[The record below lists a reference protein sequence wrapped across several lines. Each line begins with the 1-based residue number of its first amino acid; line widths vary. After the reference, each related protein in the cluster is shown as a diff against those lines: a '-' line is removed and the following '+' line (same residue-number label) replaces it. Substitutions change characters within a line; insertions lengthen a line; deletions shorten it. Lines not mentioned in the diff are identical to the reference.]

1 MEASNAREL
10 TRAWVP
16 VALLTALGAILRFA
30 ALGQQSFWIDEI
42 ITVEL
47 VSKPLLDMLRALP
60 GAESTP
66 PLYYLLAWFW
76 SRAAGIDEVG
86 LRSLS
91 ALAGTLTV
99 PVCYAA
105 GRTLVSHRAG
115 VIVAAL
121 SAVSPLLVW
130 YSQEARAY
138 GLFVLFGALSFL
150 YFSRALA
157 DPSTRQL
164 GLWATASSLT
174 LLTHYFGAFL
184 IVVEALILLYRH
196 RSRATWLATGALAAV
211 AVAVL
216 PLAAYQVVH
225 ASSRWI
231 RFVDLAGRI
240 EEAVRQLLIPSA
252 QSIFA
257 GAGVA
262 EGAGRRL
269 WPVAVA
275 LILCALAI
283 LLALGSSRERRG
295 GLVALGVGSATV
307 ALPVLMSLAA
317 AVATDGRGDV
327 FLYRNVIVA
336 WLPLAVV
343 LGAALGA
350 QRAGTLGVVAA
361 SILAAASF
369 AVVVHVAT
377 TPRLQRDDWELVSQA
392 LGAPDGQVVLLSPSW
407 QIAAL
412 EHEAG
417 DLRPLGRGISTS
429 QVELLVRRHVPSYSP
444 AVESISLPPAFE
456 QVETRELQNWVLTRF
471 RARARV
477 YLDAADLGVAPPEA
491 SYVPLVREK

>member
-1 MEASNAREL
+1 VTASHAREL
-10 TRAWVP
+10 TRAWLP
-16 VALLTALGAILRFA
+16 VALLTALGALLRFA

-47 VSKPLLDMLRALP
+47 VSKPLVDMLRALP

-66 PLYYLLAWFW
+66 PLYYLLAWLW
-76 SRAAGIDEVG
+76 SRAAGVDEVG

-91 ALAGTLTV
+91 ALVGTLTV

-138 GLFVLFGALSFL
+138 GLFALLGALSFL

-157 DPSTRQL
+157 DPSARHL

-184 IVVEALILLYRH
+184 IGIEALILLYRH
-196 RSRATWLATGALAAV
+196 RSRATWLATGAVAAV
-211 AVAVL
+211 AAAIL

-240 EEAVRQLLIPSA
+240 EEAVRQLLVPSP

-257 GAGVA
+257 GAGVG

-269 WPVAVA
+269 SPVAVT
-275 LILCALAI
+275 LILCAVAA
-283 LLALGSSRERRG
+283 LLALGSSKERRG
-295 GLVALGVGSATV
+295 GLIALGVGSATV

-317 AVATDGRGDV
+317 AVVADGRGDV

-350 QRAGTLGVVAA
+350 QRAGALGIVAA
-361 SILAAASF
+361 SILTASSF
-369 AVVVHVAT
+369 AVVVHIAT
-377 TPRLQRDDWELVSQA
+377 SPRLQRDDWQLVSEA

-407 QIAAL
+407 QVAAL
-412 EHEAG
+412 EHEIG
-417 DLRPLGRGISTS
+417 DLRPLGRGASTA
-429 QVELLVRRHVPSYSP
+429 QVDLLVRRHVPSYSP
-444 AVESISLPPAFE
+444 AVESLSLPPEFE
-456 QVETRELQNWVLTRF
+456 QVEMRELQNWVLTKF
-471 RARARV
+471 RAPERI
-477 YLDAADLGVAPPEA
+477 YLEAADSGISPPDA
-491 SYVPLVREK
+491 SYVPLVRAK

>member
-1 MEASNAREL
+1 
-10 TRAWVP
+10 
-16 VALLTALGAILRFA
+16 
-30 ALGQQSFWIDEI
+30 
-42 ITVEL
+42 
-47 VSKPLLDMLRALP
+47 MLRALP

-66 PLYYLLAWFW
+66 PLYYLLAWLW
-76 SRAAGIDEVG
+76 SRAAGVDEAG

-91 ALAGTLTV
+91 ALAGTLTI

-138 GLFVLFGALSFL
+138 GLFVLLGALSFL

-157 DPSTRQL
+157 DPSTRHL

-184 IVVEALILLYRH
+184 IGVEALLLLYRH
-196 RSRATWLATGALAAV
+196 RARATWLATGAIGAV

-240 EEAVRQLLIPSA
+240 EEAVRQLLLPSP

-275 LILCALAI
+275 LLLCAVVV
-283 LLALGSSRERRG
+283 LLILGSSKERRG
-295 GLVALGVGSATV
+295 GLIALGVGSATV

-336 WLPLAVV
+336 WLPLADRPRSSSRC
-343 LGAALGA
+343 AARR
-350 QRAGTLGVVAA
+350 RARDRRRIDPDGVV
-361 SILAAASF
+361 
-369 AVVVHVAT
+369 VRCGRPH
-377 TPRLQRDDWELVSQA
+377 RDDA
-392 LGAPDGQVVLLSPSW
+392 AP
-407 QIAAL
+407 A
-412 EHEAG
+412 
-417 DLRPLGRGISTS
+417 T
-429 QVELLVRRHVPSYSP
+429 
-444 AVESISLPPAFE
+444 
-456 QVETRELQNWVLTRF
+456 
-471 RARARV
+471 
-477 YLDAADLGVAPPEA
+477 
-491 SYVPLVREK
+491 

>member
-1 MEASNAREL
+1 MDASNPREL
-10 TRAWVP
+10 TRTWLP
-16 VALLTALGAILRFA
+16 VVLLTALGAVLRFA

-47 VSKPLLDMLRALP
+47 VSKPLDDMLRALP
-60 GAESTP
+60 SAESTP
-66 PLYYLLAWFW
+66 PLYYLLAWLW
-76 SRAAGIDEVG
+76 SQAAGVDEVG

-105 GRTLVSHRAG
+105 SRTLVSHRAG

-150 YFSRALA
+150 FFSRALT
-157 DPSTRQL
+157 DPSRRNL
-164 GLWATASSLT
+164 GLWSAASSLM
-174 LLTHYFGAFL
+174 LLTHYFGSFL
-184 IVVEALILLYRH
+184 IGVEALVLLYRH
-196 RSRATWLATGALAAV
+196 RARATWLATGAIGVV

-216 PLAAYQVVH
+216 PLAAYQTVH

-231 RFVDLAGRI
+231 RFVDLAERI
-240 EEAVRQLLIPSA
+240 EEAVRQLLLPA
-252 QSIFA
+252 PQSIFA

-275 LILCALAI
+275 LILGAVAV
-283 LLALGSSRERRG
+283 LLALGSGKERRG
-295 GLVALGVGSATV
+295 GLIALGVGSATV

-350 QRAGTLGVVAA
+350 RRAGGLG
-361 SILAAASF
+361 IAAASVL
-369 AVVVHVAT
+369 AVMSLVVVVHIAT
-377 TPRLQRDDWELVSQA
+377 TPRLQRDDWQLVADA
-392 LGAPDGQVVLLSPSW
+392 LGASDGQVVLLSPSW

-412 EHEAG
+412 EHEVG
-417 DLRPLGRGISTS
+417 GLRPLGRGAPTA
-429 QVELLVRRHVPSYSP
+429 QVDLLVRRNVPAYSP
-444 AVESISLPPAFE
+444 PVESVSLPAEFR
-456 QVETRELQNWVLTRF
+456 QVEVRGLQNWVLTRF
-471 RARARV
+471 RAAQPI
-477 YLDAADLGVAPPEA
+477 YLDAAAPDISPSDA